1 MSFVQIRAGFRRY
14 RLLFLVP
21 VLVAIL
27 PARIVAQTTLLGDTA
42 IEGQRDSN
50 SLGVAEAFAVTA
62 TGTGSVSTLNIYV
75 DTSST
80 VRQLNAG
87 LYADKA
93 GHPGALL
100 TQGSVTTIRTA
111 AFNAITVPAVSVTSG
126 AKYWIAILGSGSGA
140 LFFRDRANGPCK
152 CELNTTTGLTTLPA
166 NWTSGQSFSD
176 CPLSGYGSG
185 SVSTTP
191 ILSVS
196 PATLS
201 FTGVQGGANPASANI
216 TITNTGGGTLTYNI
230 GSDAS
235 WLSAAAASG
244 TAPQTVQVSAN
255 TSGLVANTYTGHLT
269 VIATGAQGSPATVTV
284 TLTVTNPPPPQPVLS
299 VSPLAISFTAT
310 QGGAN
315 PAAASSNVTNT
326 GSGTLSFTTSS
337 DTAWLGVS
345 PASGNAP
352 TTLQLSANIVGLA
365 SGTYTGHVTVTSAG
379 SQGSPATITA
389 TLNVNPAPPP
399 PPASAV
405 GDWLMIDHDPM
416 RGGFAP
422 DESAIAPNTVANLKV
437 RWSLNVDGQVSA
449 QPLYIGSI
457 TVGSMV
463 RDVVIIATS
472 GNSLY
477 ALDANS
483 GDQLWKHNFGAQPQN
498 CAIPGGFGIF
508 GAPLIDRATLRAYA
522 VSDDGSLRTISLVD
536 GTDAAPPLPVIANP
550 ATNKVWGGL
559 NRQGNRIFFATASDG
574 CDTAPWRGT
583 IYAVDISGA
592 SPVFSNSVAVV
603 PGIPAPNGG
612 GGIWGYGG
620 VSIDPATGNIYAAT
634 ASDSFETFTLYG
646 NRMVAFDQNF
656 NVLGSF
662 APAEPNTFPCSGAPC
677 DLDFGATPALFQ
689 PNGCSLMTA
698 AGNKNGNLYLFK
710 TSDLMVSGSPQQI
723 LTLSTADDSLGT
735 GGVGGVPAFWP
746 QGNMLFIADRGG
758 INGIAG
764 GVVGL
769 TVTQACTLQVAWSVP
784 LGVTGQPNSTPTIAN
799 GVVFVGAGVDGKVR
813 AYNALTGAALWD
825 SGNQNAVSTYGAPM
839 IARGK
844 LYFGSWNGFSPNS
857 GGSVYSFAPDP
868 FPGPVLG
875 GDQTVE
881 PQTDFNPNG
890 LAEAF
895 PITSP
900 TNGKVGA
907 IRIFVDATSTATQ
920 LFAGIY
926 ADAAGHPGTLL
937 SQASI
942 NSVTPGAWITV
953 SLPTVDVTAGTPY
966 WIAVLG
972 AKTGTFEFRDRN
984 SGPCTAENSLQ
995 TGLTQLPATW
1005 SAGLASTACPISAYL
1020 VGIAPATPV
1029 LGVTPA
1035 ALPLSAPQGQSAIGS
1050 INVAN
1055 SGGGVLSF
1063 TTSTDSPWLTVS
1075 PASGTAPLA
1084 LQVTANSSGL
1094 AQGTSTG
1101 HITVT
1106 SAGSQGSPATV
1117 TVNFNVQPPPP
1128 PNPILNVSPLTLSF
1142 SGTQGGA
1149 NPAAQNVSV
1158 TNTGSNTLSFT
1169 AASDASWLSVSP
1181 TSGTAPQT
1189 LQISISLTGLTPNT
1203 YTGHI
1208 TVTGAA
1214 GVQNSPATVTVTLTV
1229 SAPSVLLFGD
1239 TATESQ
1245 VDFNPN
1251 GTAEAFQ
1258 TTAVASGSLGALFVF
1273 IDASSTGS
1281 NMTLGVYSDN
1291 AGHPGTLLSQVSAGA
1306 LTPGAFNTL
1315 VAPSATIVSG
1325 NRYWIAILGTGS
1337 GTLRFRDRPGGAC
1350 SSESSAQTNLTT
1362 LPATWSTGTH
1372 FSDCPISAYG
1382 KTSL

>member
-1 MSFVQIRAGFRRY
+1 MSFVQTRAARPWGPF
-14 RLLFLVP
+14 LL
-21 VLVAIL
+21 VLLCAAIL
-27 PARIVAQTTLLGDTA
+27 TGRSAAQTVLLGNTA
-42 IEGQRDSN
+42 VEAQHDSN

-62 TGTGSVSTLNIYV
+62 TGTGSLSTLNVYV

-80 VRQLNAG
+80 VRQINAG

-100 TQGSVTTIRTA
+100 TQGSITTISTA
-111 AFNAITVPAVSVTSG
+111 AFNAITVPTVSVTSG
-126 AKYWIAILGSGSGA
+126 TKYWIAILGSGTGA
-140 LFFRDRANGPCK
+140 MFFRDRANGPCK
-152 CELNTTTGLTTLPA
+152 GELNTTTGLTALPT
-166 NWTSGQSFSD
+166 NWSSGQSFSD

-185 SVSTTP
+185 TVSTTP

-201 FTGVQGGANPASANI
+201 FTGQQGGANPASANLS
-216 TITNTGGGTLTYNI
+216 ITNTGSGTLTYSI

-235 WLSAAAASG
+235 WLSAAPASG
-244 TAPQTVQVSAN
+244 TAPQTVQVTAN
-255 TSGLVANTYTGHLT
+255 TAGLVANTYTGHLT
-269 VIATGAQGSPATVTV
+269 VTATGAQGSPATVTV

-299 VSPLAISFTAT
+299 VSPLSISFTAT

-315 PAAASSNVTNT
+315 PAAASANVTNT
-326 GSGTLSFTTSS
+326 GSGTLSFTAGS
-337 DTAWLGVS
+337 DAAWLGVS

-352 TTLQLSANIVGLA
+352 ATLQLSANIAGLA

-379 SQGSPATITA
+379 SQGSPVTITA
-389 TLNVNPAPPP
+389 TLNVNPPAPP

-405 GDWLMIDHDPM
+405 GDWLMIDHDQM

-422 DESAIAPNTVANLKV
+422 DESAIAPSTVANLKL

-449 QPLYIGSI
+449 QPLYAGSI

-472 GNSLY
+472 GNSMY
-477 ALDANS
+477 AFDANS
-483 GDQLWKHNFGAQPQN
+483 GDQLWKRNFGAQPQN
-498 CAIPGGFGIF
+498 CAVPGGFGIF
-508 GAPLIDRATLRAYA
+508 GAPLIDRVTLRAYA

-536 GTDAAPPLPVIANP
+536 GTDAAPPLAVITNP

-559 NRQGNRIFFATASDG
+559 NRQGNRLFFATASDG

-583 IYAVDISGA
+583 IYAVDISGPA
-592 SPVFSNSVAVV
+592 PLFSNSFAVV
-603 PGIPAPNGG
+603 PSIPAPNGG

-646 NRMVAFDQNF
+646 NRMVALDQNF

-677 DLDFGATPALFQ
+677 DLDFGATPVLFQ

-710 TSDLMVSGSPQQI
+710 TSDLMVSGAPQQI

-735 GGVGGVPAFWP
+735 GGVGGVQAFWP
-746 QGNMLFIADRGG
+746 QGNMLFVADRGG

-813 AYNALTGAALWD
+813 AYNALTGAALWNSGAD
-825 SGNQNAVSTYGAPM
+825 SGVSTYGAPM

-844 LYFGSWNGFSPNS
+844 LYFGSWNGFAPNS
-857 GGSVYSFAPDP
+857 GGSIYSFAPDP

-875 GDQTVE
+875 GDQAVE
-881 PQTDFNPNG
+881 PQSDFNPNG

-895 PITSP
+895 PVTPASS
-900 TNGKVGA
+900 GKVGA

-920 LFAGIY
+920 LFVGLYSDAG
-926 ADAAGHPGTLL
+926 GHPNALL
-937 SQASI
+937 SQASL
-942 NSVTPGAWITV
+942 NTVTPGAWVTV
-953 SLPTVDVTAGTPY
+953 TLPTVDITAGTPY
-966 WIAVLG
+966 WIGVLG
-972 AKTGTFEFRDRN
+972 AKSGTFQFRDRN
-984 SGPCTAENSLQ
+984 SGPCTAENSAQ

-1005 SAGLASTACPISAYL
+1005 TSGLASTACPISAYL

-1029 LGVTPA
+1029 LGVTPTT
-1035 ALPLSAPQGQSAIGS
+1035 LPLSAPQGQSAVGT
-1050 INVAN
+1050 INIAN
-1055 SGGGVLSF
+1055 SGGGNLSF
-1063 TTSTDSPWLTVS
+1063 TTSSDSSWLTVL
-1075 PASGTAPLA
+1075 PVSGVAPQA
-1084 LQVTANSSGL
+1084 LQVTANSNGL

-1117 TVNFNVQPPPP
+1117 TVNFTVQPPPP
-1128 PNPILNVSPLTLSF
+1128 PNPILNVAPLTLSF
-1142 SGTQGGA
+1142 TGTQGGA

-1158 TNTGSNTLSFT
+1158 TNTGGSTLSFT
-1169 AASDASWLSVSP
+1169 AASDASWLSVAP
-1181 TSGTAPQT
+1181 TSGTAPRT
-1189 LQISISLTGLTPNT
+1189 LQISVSLTGLTPNT
-1203 YTGHI
+1203 YTGHV

-1229 SAPSVLLFGD
+1229 SAPSVMLFGD

-1245 VDFNPN
+1245 VDFNPA

-1273 IDASSTGS
+1273 VDASSTAG
-1281 NMTLGVYSDN
+1281 NMVLGVYSDN
-1291 AGHPGTLLSQVSAGA
+1291 AGHPGTLLSQVSSSA
-1306 LTPGAFNTL
+1306 LTLGAFNTL

-1325 NRYWIAILGTGS
+1325 TRYWIAILGTGS
-1337 GTLRFRDRPGGAC
+1337 GTLRFRDRPGGTC
-1350 SSESSAQTNLTT
+1350 SCETSAQTNLTT
-1362 LPATWSTGTH
+1362 LPASWSSGTH
-1372 FSDCPISAYG
+1372 FSDCPVSAYG
-1382 KTSL
+1382 KTSP